1 MRRGWFF
8 GSGQLKEK
16 LLERMSCAMGKHHG
30 GIERQESDEQ
40 KAERLLLG
48 ESKKRGWTEED
59 LEELR
64 KSDAI
69 KVKMVSG

>member
-1 MRRGWFF
+1 
-8 GSGQLKEK
+8 
-16 LLERMSCAMGKHHG
+16 MSCAMGKHHG